1 MKKEL
6 KQLFIPHP
14 ENNHAPHILRGKNM
28 MVILLIVLLIEFFL
42 AMYVFWAFPVSKIL
56 SDVASQVIIEET
68 NKERVQF
75 DLSHLQVSPLLQRA
89 AQQKADDMAHKGYF
103 SHQTPDGKNP
113 WDFISDAG
121 YEYTTAGENLAVNF
135 FDSQEVVNAWMAS
148 QSHRENILNT
158 EYTQIGIGIAKGQF
172 QGKDAVFV
180 VQFFARPTLSTA
192 ISQVLKDEPISK
204 KTAVTDMALLDS
216 SIEGAQTSVQKKEPT
231 VLHKTDTLIQKNP
244 NSAEK
249 PIAISSGTISQVAEY
264 ASELSS
270 QKPVQITF
278 LKKIASEPYGATSVA
293 LVALMIFMFLVLLM
307 KIFIAV
313 DVQHPLLIAH
323 GVLMLAFLY
332 SALTLNKYLFL
343 AHARIL

>member
-1 MKKEL
+1 M
-6 KQLFIPHP
+6 
-14 ENNHAPHILRGKNM
+14 
-28 MVILLIVLLIEFFL
+28 
-42 AMYVFWAFPVSKIL
+42 
-56 SDVASQVIIEET
+56 EEC
-68 NKERVQF
+68 
-75 DLSHLQVSPLLQRA
+75 
-89 AQQKADDMAHKGYF
+89 
-103 SHQTPDGKNP
+103 
-113 WDFISDAG
+113 
-121 YEYTTAGENLAVNF
+121 
-135 FDSQEVVNAWMAS
+135 
-148 QSHRENILNT
+148 
-158 EYTQIGIGIAKGQF
+158 
-172 QGKDAVFV
+172 
-180 VQFFARPTLSTA
+180 
-192 ISQVLKDEPISK
+192 
-204 KTAVTDMALLDS
+204 
-216 SIEGAQTSVQKKEPT
+216 SV
-231 VLHKTDTLIQKNP
+231 

-343 AHARIL
+343 AHTRIL